1 MLLKFRLRSV
11 KELSRRLEA
20 KKFPPEIVRQ
30 AVTFLKEKKFLD
42 DEAFTKAWVESRLKK
57 PYGMR
62 RIIQELSLKGI
73 DKELIRAKFQAVQDY
88 SEEDTVTEIVKNKM
102 YTLKS
107 VSPEK
112 AKRRIYSY
120 LLRRGFSPDI
130 AINTLNSQCKQTN

>member
-30 AVTFLKEKKFLD
+30 AVVFLKEKKFLD
-42 DEAFTKAWVESRLKK
+42 DDAFTRAWIDSRLKK
-57 PYGMR
+57 PYGR
-62 RIIQELSLKGI
+62 RKIIQELSLKGI
-73 DKELIRAKFQAVQDY
+73 DKELIKAKFQAVRDY
-88 SEEDTVTEIVKNKM
+88 SEEDTVAQIIENKLNA
-102 YTLKS
+102 LKS
-107 VSPEK
+107 VEPEK

-130 AINTLNSQCKQTN
+130 VINTLNSRCKQTN